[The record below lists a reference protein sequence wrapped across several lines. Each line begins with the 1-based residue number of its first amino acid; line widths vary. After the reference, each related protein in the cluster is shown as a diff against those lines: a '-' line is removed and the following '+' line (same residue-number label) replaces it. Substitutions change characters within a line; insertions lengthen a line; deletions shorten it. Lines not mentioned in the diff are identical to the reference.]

1 MAWMLTKVRPLL
13 DAALL
18 ACSCLSS
25 GCLRGP
31 PPRDASPSPRPSEK
45 SAYYRMDYVVSARD
59 PSAAGTSSAYTM
71 VLEENRGGEV
81 MVGSNVPLSATSQSR
96 MDLGL
101 KIHGQ
106 FSRVG
111 ENDVVVQTHVEM
123 SSSEEASGIH
133 KLTATTDAWVAPGQ
147 PTLVASIDDPTSH
160 KRYQVSVTATRMR

>member
-1 MAWMLTKVRPLL
+1 MLTPFRGFV
-13 DAALL
+13 AVVIY
-18 ACSCLSS
+18 SSLSF
-25 GCLRGP
+25 GCLRAP
-31 PPRDASPSPRPSEK
+31 AAREASPPPRPSEK
-45 SAYYRMDYVVSARD
+45 SAYYRMDYVIEARD

-81 MVGSNVPLSATSQSR
+81 MVGSNVALSPSGTSR
-96 MDLGL
+96 TDLGL

-111 ENDVVVQTHVEM
+111 DNDVVVQTHVEM
-123 SSSEEASGIH
+123 SSSEEASRIH
-133 KLTATTDAWVAPGQ
+133 KLTATTDAWVTPGK